1 MQDGSVTVELRKR
14 GPEVW
19 CFRWREAGPD
29 GKRIHRRIVLGTA
42 EDLKSI
48 ASARKMVVGLRRE
61 INLNDVRVKRES
73 ITLADLSK
81 HFQQREFGQGSLR
94 IAYSTRKAY
103 EGYLKRWIEPRW
115 GNYQLLDIRAVEVE
129 SWLKSLNRAP
139 GTRCKIRNVMSLL
152 FNHGRRH
159 DLCDRN
165 PIEWVRQSAKRRTPP
180 DILTR
185 TEVQKLFAHLRFRE
199 RTLVLLAVTTG
210 LRRSELFALKWK
222 DVDFDTKQ
230 IFVTRSI
237 VQNVVGACKTETS
250 QKPVPAHDDLIEA
263 LREWHRQTPYKSW
276 DSWVFASPVNQGRW
290 PYLAQEIMRHHIL
303 PVART
308 LGIAKRIGWHTF
320 RHTYSTLLRSTG
332 AELKIMQELLRHS
345 TIRVT
350 LDTYTQAVT
359 TEKRNAQEAVVAL
372 LFPEKAQETQAL
384 PG

>member
-1 MQDGSVTVELRKR
+1 MQDGSVTVERRKR
-14 GPEVW
+14 GPDVW
-19 CFRWREAGPD
+19 CFRWREAGAD
-29 GKRIHRRIVLGTA
+29 GRRIHRRIVLGTA
-42 EDLKSI
+42 EELKNI
-48 ASARKMVVGLRRE
+48 ASARKMVTGLRSE
-61 INLNDVRVKRES
+61 ININDVRTRRES
-73 ITLADLSK
+73 ITLADLSR
-81 HFQQREFGQGSLR
+81 HFQQRELADRNPR
-94 IAYSTRKAY
+94 IAYSTKKAY
-103 EGYLKRWIEPRW
+103 AGYLEKWIEPRW
-115 GNYQLLDIRAVEVE
+115 GEYSLLEIRAVEVE

-165 PIEWVRQSAKRRTPP
+165 PIEWVRQSAKRRTAP
-180 DILTR
+180 DILT
-185 TEVQKLFAHLRFRE
+185 TNEVQGLLANLRFRE

-222 DVDFDTKQ
+222 DVDFQGKQ
-230 IFVTRSI
+230 ICVTRSI
-237 VQNVVGACKTETS
+237 VQNVIGVCKTESS
-250 QKPVPAHDDLIEA
+250 QKPVPAHDDLMKA
-263 LREWHRQTPYKSW
+263 LREWRGQTPYQSSE
-276 DSWVFASPVNQGRW
+276 SWVFASPPNQGRR
-290 PYLAQEIMRHHIL
+290 PYLAQQIMQRHIL
-303 PVART
+303 PIARK

-372 LFPEKAQETQAL
+372 LFREKTQEK
-384 PG
+384 

>member
-1 MQDGSVTVELRKR
+1 MQDGSVTVERRKR
-14 GPEVW
+14 GPDVW
-19 CFRWREAGPD
+19 CFRWREAGAD
-29 GKRIHRRIVLGTA
+29 GRRIHRRIVLGTA
-42 EDLKSI
+42 EELKNI
-48 ASARKMVVGLRRE
+48 ASARKMVTGLRTE
-61 INLNDVRVKRES
+61 ININDVRTRRES
-73 ITLADLSK
+73 ITLADLSR
-81 HFQQREFGQGSLR
+81 HFQQRELADR
-94 IAYSTRKAY
+94 NPHITYSTKKAY
-103 EGYLKRWIEPRW
+103 AGYLEKWIEPRW
-115 GNYQLLDIRAVEVE
+115 GEYSLLEIRAVEVE

-165 PIEWVRQSAKRRTPP
+165 PIEWVRQSAKRRTAP
-180 DILTR
+180 DILT
-185 TEVQKLFAHLRFRE
+185 TNEVQGLLANLRFRE

-222 DVDFDTKQ
+222 DVDFQGKQ
-230 IFVTRSI
+230 ICVTRSI
-237 VQNVVGACKTETS
+237 VQNVIGVCKTESS
-250 QKPVPAHDDLIEA
+250 QKPVPAHDDLMKA
-263 LREWHRQTPYKSW
+263 LREWRGQTPYQSSE
-276 DSWVFASPVNQGRW
+276 SWVFASPANQGRR
-290 PYLAQEIMRHHIL
+290 PYLAQQIMQRHIL
-303 PVART
+303 PIARK

-372 LFPEKAQETQAL
+372 LFREKTQEK
-384 PG
+384 

>member
-1 MQDGSVTVELRKR
+1 MQDGSVTVERRKR
-14 GPEVW
+14 GPDVW
-19 CFRWREAGPD
+19 CFRWREAGAD
-29 GKRIHRRIVLGTA
+29 GRRIHRRIVLGTA
-42 EDLKSI
+42 EELKNI
-48 ASARKMVVGLRRE
+48 ASARKMVTGLRSE
-61 INLNDVRVKRES
+61 ININDVRTRRES
-73 ITLADLSK
+73 ITLADLSR
-81 HFQQREFGQGSLR
+81 HFQQRELADR
-94 IAYSTRKAY
+94 NPHITYSTKKAY
-103 EGYLKRWIEPRW
+103 AGYLEKWIEPRW
-115 GNYQLLDIRAVEVE
+115 GEYSLLEIRAVEVE

-165 PIEWVRQSAKRRTPP
+165 PIEWVRQSAKRRTAP
-180 DILTR
+180 DILT
-185 TEVQKLFAHLRFRE
+185 TNEVQGLLANLRFRE

-222 DVDFDTKQ
+222 DVDFQGKQ
-230 IFVTRSI
+230 ICVTRSI
-237 VQNVVGACKTETS
+237 VQNVIGVCKTESS
-250 QKPVPAHDDLIEA
+250 QKPVPAHDDLMKA
-263 LREWHRQTPYKSW
+263 LREWRGQTPYKSSE
-276 DSWVFASPVNQGRW
+276 SWVFASPANQGRR
-290 PYLAQEIMRHHIL
+290 PNLAQQIMQRHIL
-303 PVART
+303 PIARK

-372 LFPEKAQETQAL
+372 LFREKTQEK
-384 PG
+384 

>member
-1 MQDGSVTVELRKR
+1 MQDGSVTVERRKR
-14 GPEVW
+14 GPDVW
-19 CFRWREAGPD
+19 CFRWREAGAD
-29 GKRIHRRIVLGTA
+29 GRRIHRRIVLGTA
-42 EDLKSI
+42 EELKNI
-48 ASARKMVVGLRRE
+48 ASARKIVTGLRSE
-61 INLNDVRVKRES
+61 ININDIRIRRES
-73 ITLADLSK
+73 ITLADLSR
-81 HFQQREFGQGSLR
+81 HFQQRELADRNPR
-94 IAYSTRKAY
+94 IAYSTKKAY
-103 EGYLKRWIEPRW
+103 AGYLEKWIEPRW
-115 GNYQLLDIRAVEVE
+115 GQYSLLEIRAVEVE

-165 PIEWVRQSAKRRTPP
+165 PIEWVRESAKRRTAP
-180 DILTR
+180 DILT
-185 TEVQKLFAHLRFRE
+185 TNEVQGLLANLRFRE

-222 DVDFDTKQ
+222 DVDFQGKQ
-230 IFVTRSI
+230 ICVTRSI
-237 VQNVVGACKTETS
+237 VQNVIGVCKTESS
-250 QKPVPAHDDLIEA
+250 QKPVPAHDDLMKA
-263 LREWHRQTPYKSW
+263 LREWRGQTLYQSSE
-276 DSWVFASPVNQGRW
+276 SWVFASPANQGRR
-290 PYLAQEIMRHHIL
+290 PYLAQQIMQRHIL
-303 PVART
+303 PIARK

-372 LFPEKAQETQAL
+372 LFREKTQEK
-384 PG
+384 

>member
-1 MQDGSVTVELRKR
+1 MQDGSVTVERRTR
-14 GPEVW
+14 GPDVW
-19 CFRWREAGPD
+19 CFRWREAGAD
-29 GKRIHRRIVLGTA
+29 GRRIHRRIVLGTA
-42 EDLKSI
+42 EELKNI
-48 ASARKMVVGLRRE
+48 ASARKIVTGLRSE
-61 INLNDVRVKRES
+61 ININDIRIRRES
-73 ITLADLSK
+73 ITLADLSRR
-81 HFQQREFGQGSLR
+81 FQQRELADRNPR
-94 IAYSTRKAY
+94 IAYSTKKAY
-103 EGYLKRWIEPRW
+103 AGYLEKWIEPRW
-115 GNYQLLDIRAVEVE
+115 GEYSLLEIRAVEVE

-165 PIEWVRQSAKRRTPP
+165 PIEWVRQSAKRRTAP
-180 DILTR
+180 DILT
-185 TEVQKLFAHLRFRE
+185 TNEVQGLLANLRFRE

-222 DVDFDTKQ
+222 DVDFQGKQ
-230 IFVTRSI
+230 ICVTRSI
-237 VQNVVGACKTETS
+237 VQNVIGVCKTESS
-250 QKPVPAHDDLIEA
+250 QKPVPAHDDLMKA
-263 LREWHRQTPYKSW
+263 LREWRGQTPYQSSE
-276 DSWVFASPVNQGRW
+276 SWVFASPANQGRR
-290 PYLAQEIMRHHIL
+290 PYLAQQIMQRHIL
-303 PVART
+303 PIARK

-372 LFPEKAQETQAL
+372 LFREKTQEK
-384 PG
+384 

>member
-1 MQDGSVTVELRKR
+1 MQDGSVTVERRKR
-14 GPEVW
+14 GPDVW
-19 CFRWREAGPD
+19 CFRWREAGAD
-29 GKRIHRRIVLGTA
+29 GRRIHRRIVLGTA
-42 EDLKSI
+42 EELKNI
-48 ASARKMVVGLRRE
+48 ASARKIVTGLRSE
-61 INLNDVRVKRES
+61 ININDIRIRRES
-73 ITLADLSK
+73 ITLADLSRR
-81 HFQQREFGQGSLR
+81 FQQRELADRNPR
-94 IAYSTRKAY
+94 IAYSTKKAY
-103 EGYLKRWIEPRW
+103 AGYLEKWIEPRW
-115 GNYQLLDIRAVEVE
+115 GEYSLLEIRAVEVE

-165 PIEWVRQSAKRRTPP
+165 PIEWVRQSAKRRTAP
-180 DILTR
+180 DILT
-185 TEVQKLFAHLRFRE
+185 TNEVQGLLANLRFRE

-222 DVDFDTKQ
+222 DVDFQGKQ
-230 IFVTRSI
+230 ICVTRSI
-237 VQNVVGACKTETS
+237 VQNVIGVCKTESS
-250 QKPVPAHDDLIEA
+250 QKPVPAHDDLMKA
-263 LREWHRQTPYKSW
+263 LREWRGQTPYKSSE
-276 DSWVFASPVNQGRW
+276 SWVFASPANQGRR
-290 PYLAQEIMRHHIL
+290 PYLAQQIMQRHIL
-303 PVART
+303 PIARK

-372 LFPEKAQETQAL
+372 LFREKTQEK
-384 PG
+384 

>member
-1 MQDGSVTVELRKR
+1 MQDGSVTVERRKR
-14 GPEVW
+14 GPDVW
-19 CFRWREAGPD
+19 CFRWREAGAD
-29 GKRIHRRIVLGTA
+29 GRRIHRRIVLGTA
-42 EDLKSI
+42 EELKNI
-48 ASARKMVVGLRRE
+48 ASARKMVTGLRSE
-61 INLNDVRVKRES
+61 ININDVRTRRES
-73 ITLADLSK
+73 ITLADLSR
-81 HFQQREFGQGSLR
+81 HFQQRELADRNPR
-94 IAYSTRKAY
+94 IAYSTKKAY
-103 EGYLKRWIEPRW
+103 AGYLEKWIEPRW
-115 GNYQLLDIRAVEVE
+115 GEYSLLEIRAVEVE

-165 PIEWVRQSAKRRTPP
+165 PIEWVRQSAKRRTAP
-180 DILTR
+180 DILT
-185 TEVQKLFAHLRFRE
+185 TNEVQGLLANLRFRE

-222 DVDFDTKQ
+222 DVDFQGKQ
-230 IFVTRSI
+230 ICVTRSI
-237 VQNVVGACKTETS
+237 VQNVIGVCKTESS
-250 QKPVPAHDDLIEA
+250 QKPVPAHDDLMKA
-263 LREWHRQTPYKSW
+263 LREWRGQTPYKSSE
-276 DSWVFASPVNQGRW
+276 SWVFASPANQGRR
-290 PYLAQEIMRHHIL
+290 PYLAQQIMQRHIL
-303 PVART
+303 PIARK

-372 LFPEKAQETQAL
+372 LFREKTQEK
-384 PG
+384 

>member
-1 MQDGSVTVELRKR
+1 MQDGSVTVERRKR
-14 GPEVW
+14 GPDVW
-19 CFRWREAGPD
+19 CFRWREAGAD
-29 GKRIHRRIVLGTA
+29 GRRIHRRIVLGTA
-42 EDLKSI
+42 EELKNI
-48 ASARKMVVGLRRE
+48 ASARKMVTGLRSE
-61 INLNDVRVKRES
+61 ININDIRIRRES
-73 ITLADLSK
+73 IALADLSR
-81 HFQQREFGQGSLR
+81 HFQQRELADRNPR
-94 IAYSTRKAY
+94 IAYSTKKAY
-103 EGYLKRWIEPRW
+103 AGYLEKWIEPRW
-115 GNYQLLDIRAVEVE
+115 GEYSLLEIRAVEVE

-165 PIEWVRQSAKRRTPP
+165 PIEWVRQSAKRRTAP
-180 DILTR
+180 DILT
-185 TEVQKLFAHLRFRE
+185 TNEVQGLLANLRFRE

-222 DVDFDTKQ
+222 DVDFQGKQ
-230 IFVTRSI
+230 ICVTRSI
-237 VQNVVGACKTETS
+237 VQNVIGVCKTESS
-250 QKPVPAHDDLIEA
+250 QKPVPAHDDLMKA
-263 LREWHRQTPYKSW
+263 LREWRGQTPYKSSE
-276 DSWVFASPVNQGRW
+276 SWVFASPANQGRR
-290 PYLAQEIMRHHIL
+290 PYLAQQIMQRHIL
-303 PVART
+303 PIARK

-372 LFPEKAQETQAL
+372 LFREKTQEK
-384 PG
+384 